1 MESPRRRGRGWRG
14 ALGCGTSGGARRGR
28 GRGGCRSTDRPLLEA
43 REGRACLQLRVRHR
57 LGDAVHERRGRPG
70 RLFRHRRASRE
81 HGSEARRADPR
92 CCQRRTRCSTG
103 ADRTWHARSV
113 RHGEAR
119 VIVTD
124 RLRPHVFRL
133 PIEKIRAGYK
143 SDIYFARTKLILE
156 RDGLRD
162 RVTMQVFQKR
172 PDGVIVG
179 TDLTLGMLQGG
190 AGRYRDLAKSEA
202 LFERYLAEERRL
214 YAAWLELPAL
224 DWTAY
229 APIAREVFDISRE
242 LASLWEPGWRA
253 LEVESLYDG
262 ETAERGEPVMR
273 IEGEYAAFAHLETLY
288 LGALSEGTRV
298 ATNTRDVVG
307 AANGKPVIMFG
318 ARHQVHEAQAGSGYA
333 AYVGGATAVSTDEQ
347 GEWWGSTGLG
357 TVPHALIAV
366 YRGDTTVATL
376 KFDEYIN
383 RAPDAIGHLTAK
395 GTPEGHVNVTSL
407 VDFNNDVVNTLLG
420 VAHALGARL
429 WGVRVD
435 TSESLVDRAILR
447 ELEEKEGVA
456 NTELRGVTP
465 RLVELLREALDQS
478 GYRHVR
484 IVASGGFDA
493 QKIRPFE
500 DLRVAVDV
508 YGVGSA
514 LVHRVGF
521 DHTADIARAEGRPR
535 AKVGRRYI
543 ASDRLHP
550 VDWPSLVGEPDW
562 ARSSS

>member
-1 MESPRRRGRGWRG
+1 M
-14 ALGCGTSGGARRGR
+14 
-28 GRGGCRSTDRPLLEA
+28 
-43 REGRACLQLRVRHR
+43 
-57 LGDAVHERRGRPG
+57 
-70 RLFRHRRASRE
+70 
-81 HGSEARRADPR
+81 
-92 CCQRRTRCSTG
+92 
-103 ADRTWHARSV
+103 
-113 RHGEAR
+113 
-119 VIVTD
+119 IVAE

-156 RDGLRD
+156 RDKRHE
-162 RVTMQVFQKR
+162 RVTMQVFQKH
-172 PDGVIVG
+172 PDAVVVG
-179 TDLTLGMLQGG
+179 TDQTLAILHVG
-190 AGRYRDLAKSEA
+190 AGHYRDRTRADA
-202 LFERYLAEERRL
+202 LFDRYLSAERRL
-214 YAAWLELPAL
+214 YSAWTLLPTL
-224 DWTAY
+224 DWSAY
-229 APIAREVFDISRE
+229 EPVAREVFEISRE
-242 LASLWEPGWRA
+242 LASLWQPAGQD
-253 LEVESLYDG
+253 LDVSSLYDG
-262 ETAERGEPVMR
+262 EIAKPHEPVMH
-273 IEGEYAAFAHLETLY
+273 IEGEYAEFAHLETLY

-298 ATNTRDVVG
+298 ATNTRDVVA

-366 YRGDTTVATL
+366 YGGDTTVATL
-376 KFDEYIN
+376 KFDEYI
-383 RAPDAIGHLTAK
+383 K

-407 VDFNNDVVNTLLG
+407 VDFNNDVVNTSLG

-456 NTELRGVTP
+456 SGELRGVTP
-465 RLVELLREALDQS
+465 RLVELVREALDRN

-484 IVASGGFDA
+484 IVVSGGFDA
-493 QKIRPFE
+493 EKIRSFE
-500 DLRVAVDV
+500 ELRVPVDV

-514 LVHRVGF
+514 LVHGAGF
-521 DHTADIARAEGRPR
+521 DHTADIVRVGGRPLS
-535 AKVGRRYI
+535 KTGRGYI
-543 ASDRLHP
+543 ASDRLHR

>member
-1 MESPRRRGRGWRG
+1 M
-14 ALGCGTSGGARRGR
+14 
-28 GRGGCRSTDRPLLEA
+28 
-43 REGRACLQLRVRHR
+43 
-57 LGDAVHERRGRPG
+57 
-70 RLFRHRRASRE
+70 
-81 HGSEARRADPR
+81 
-92 CCQRRTRCSTG
+92 
-103 ADRTWHARSV
+103 
-113 RHGEAR
+113 
-119 VIVTD
+119 IVTE
-124 RLRPHVFRL
+124 RLKPHVFRL

-156 RDGLRD
+156 RDGRRD

-172 PDGVIVG
+172 PDAVVVG
-179 TDLTLGMLQGG
+179 TDLTLAMLHVG
-190 AGRYRDLAKSEA
+190 AGRYRDRAKSEA
-202 LFERYLAEERRL
+202 LFERYLAAERRL

-229 APIAREVFDISRE
+229 EPVAREVFEISRE
-242 LASLWEPGWRA
+242 LAALWEPAWRELSVA
-253 LEVESLYDG
+253 SLHDG
-262 ETAERGEPVMR
+262 ETAAPYEPVMH

-298 ATNTRDVVG
+298 ATNTRDVVA

-333 AYVGGATAVSTDEQ
+333 GYVGGAIGVSTDEQ

-366 YRGDTTVATL
+366 YGGDTTVATL
-376 KFDEYIN
+376 KFDEFIN

-407 VDFNNDVVNTLLG
+407 VDFQNDVVNTSLG

-435 TSESLVDRAILR
+435 TSESLVDRATLR
-447 ELEEKEGVA
+447 ELEGKEGVA
-456 NTELRGVTP
+456 VGELRGVTP
-465 RLVELLREALDQS
+465 RLVELLREALDRN

-493 QKIRPFE
+493 EKIRRFE
-500 DLRVAVDV
+500 ELGVPVDV

-514 LVHRVGF
+514 LVHGSGF
-521 DHTADIARAEGRPR
+521 DHTADIVRLEGRPL
-535 AKVGRRYI
+535 AKTGRSYI
-543 ASDRLHP
+543 ESDRLHQ
-550 VDWPSLVGEPDW
+550 VDWRSLVGEKDW
-562 ARSSS
+562 VRSSS

>member
-1 MESPRRRGRGWRG
+1 
-14 ALGCGTSGGARRGR
+14 
-28 GRGGCRSTDRPLLEA
+28 
-43 REGRACLQLRVRHR
+43 
-57 LGDAVHERRGRPG
+57 
-70 RLFRHRRASRE
+70 
-81 HGSEARRADPR
+81 
-92 CCQRRTRCSTG
+92 
-103 ADRTWHARSV
+103 
-113 RHGEAR
+113 

-156 RDGLRD
+156 RDGRRD

-172 PDGVIVG
+172 PDAVIVG
-179 TDLTLGMLQGG
+179 TDLTLAMLHVG
-190 AGRYRDLAKSEA
+190 AGRYRDRAKSGA
-202 LFERYLAEERRL
+202 LFELYLAAERRL

-242 LASLWEPGWRA
+242 LAGLWEPAWRDLSVA
-253 LEVESLYDG
+253 SLYDG
-262 ETAERGEPVMR
+262 ETAAPYEPVMH

-288 LGALSEGTRV
+288 LGALAEGTRV
-298 ATNTRDVVG
+298 ATNTRDVVS

-366 YRGDTTVATL
+366 YGGDTTVATL

-407 VDFNNDVVNTLLG
+407 VDFQNDVVNTSLG

-447 ELEEKEGVA
+447 ELEKKEGVA
-456 NTELRGVTP
+456 VGELRGVTP
-465 RLVELLREALDQS
+465 RLVELLREALDRN

-493 QKIRPFE
+493 DKIRRFE
-500 DLRVAVDV
+500 DLRVPVDV

-514 LVHRVGF
+514 LVHGSGF
-521 DHTADIARAEGRPR
+521 DHTADIVRVEERPLAKTGRSY
-535 AKVGRRYI
+535 VE
-543 ASDRLHP
+543 SDRLHQ
-550 VDWPSLVGEPDW
+550 VDWRSLVGEKDW
-562 ARSSS
+562 VRSSS